1 MHDKVVLDD
10 CLTRRYGRASIDGG
24 YMVLAGSKRR
34 FQIALLLG
42 FALASPAAAD
52 ISITPAVVVFDARNA
67 DNTIVVTNDGKDLA
81 FVTARVRSVDAP
93 GERDEKLR
101 FDPNPAAV
109 GLLATPNRMV
119 LEPGERRA
127 IRLLAMEPAG
137 EADRVWRVHI
147 APSIGKLKE
156 GQSGVAFEI
165 AYDALIIQR
174 AAQAT
179 PHVRGTR
186 SGKQLLLTNAGNS
199 FAMISAIEQCRGGA
213 CTKLPAKRLYAGK
226 TWTADVP
233 DPSEPVSVTV
243 EITNGRKET
252 LRF

>member
-1 MHDKVVLDD
+1 
-10 CLTRRYGRASIDGG
+10 
-24 YMVLAGSKRR
+24 MVLARSKGRLR
-34 FQIALLLG
+34 IALLLG
-42 FALASPAAAD
+42 LALASPAAAD
-52 ISITPAVVVFDARNA
+52 ISITPAVVVFEARSD
-67 DNTIVVTNDGKDLA
+67 DNSIVVTNDGKDLA

-93 GERDEKLR
+93 GEKDEKLR

-127 IRLLAMEPAG
+127 IRLMAMHPAG

-174 AAQAT
+174 AANAK
-179 PHVRGTR
+179 PAVRGTR
-186 SGKQLLLTNAGNS
+186 SGKLLTLTNAGNS
-199 FAMISAIEQCRGGA
+199 FAMITAMEQCRAGT
-213 CTKLPAKRLYAGK
+213 CTKLPAKRLYAGR
-226 TWTADVP
+226 TWTADLP
-233 DPSEPVSVTV
+233 DAADPVSVTV
-243 EITNGRKET
+243 EVARGRKET

>member
-1 MHDKVVLDD
+1 
-10 CLTRRYGRASIDGG
+10 
-24 YMVLAGSKRR
+24 MVLGSTGRLR
-34 FQIALLLG
+34 LALLLG
-42 FALASPAAAD
+42 LALASPASAD
-52 ISITPAVVVFDARNA
+52 ISITPAVVVFDARDA

-93 GERDEKLR
+93 GESDEKLR
-101 FDPNPAAV
+101 YDPNPAAL

-127 IRLLAMEPAG
+127 IRLLAMYPAG
-137 EADRVWRVHI
+137 AADRVWRVHI

-156 GQSGVAFEI
+156 GETGVAFAI

-174 AAQAT
+174 AAEAQPA
-179 PHVRGTR
+179 VRGTR
-186 SGKQLLLTNAGNS
+186 SGKLLTLTNRGNS

-213 CTKLPAKRLYAGK
+213 CTRLPAKRLYAGK
-226 TWTADVP
+226 IWSADLL
-233 DPSEPVSVTV
+233 DAAAPVLVTV
-243 EITNGRKET
+243 EVAKGRKET